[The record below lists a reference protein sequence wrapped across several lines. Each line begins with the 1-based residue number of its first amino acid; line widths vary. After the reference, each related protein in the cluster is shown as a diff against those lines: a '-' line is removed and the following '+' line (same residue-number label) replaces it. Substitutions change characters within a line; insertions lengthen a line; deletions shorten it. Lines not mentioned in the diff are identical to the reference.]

1 MEQLRIYL
9 KAEFYIQELDSLK
22 KIDQLIKL
30 CRNIIR
36 IFVKIALVPN
46 VTLLL
51 NQIFFNWRT

>member
-9 KAEFYIQELDSLK
+9 KAEFYIQKLDSLK

-36 IFVKIALVPN
+36 IIVKIALVPN

>member
-9 KAEFYIQELDSLK
+9 KAEFYIQKLDSLK